1 MNFPIYLK
9 LTAELCINV
18 ENRRGLIGSFLNR
31 KSFIYL
37 VWDFRTYNF
46 RNILH
51 INEVLSKISQNYDR
65 LSPVI
70 YRYVSFYMSSLNNN
84 DNQNT
89 NYKKEM
95 HYNLSLSIIGK
106 RDIGFQ
112 FRGELLDLGTW
123 EDYME
128 PDDQGQRRI

>member
-18 ENRRGLIGSFLNR
+18 ENRRGLIGSSLNR

-37 VWDFRTYNF
+37 VWDIRTYNF
-46 RNILH
+46 RDILH

-70 YRYVSFYMSSLNNN
+70 YRYVSFYMSYLNNN

-123 EDYME
+123 EDYIE
-128 PDDQGQRRI
+128 PDDQGQGRI